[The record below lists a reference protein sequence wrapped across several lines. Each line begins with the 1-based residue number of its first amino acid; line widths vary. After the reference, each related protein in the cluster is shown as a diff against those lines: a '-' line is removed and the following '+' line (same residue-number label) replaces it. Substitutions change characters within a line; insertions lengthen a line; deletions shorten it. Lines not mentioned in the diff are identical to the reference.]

1 MLEPLIQAIPVEVL
15 AVAYFL
21 RSRTLA
27 RQGRP
32 VPVGRRLT
40 FTLGLL
46 LFVVAV
52 LPPLSS
58 LDDELLAW
66 HMVQHLLMG
75 DLAALLLVLGLTGPL
90 LQPLLALPAIGRVR
104 FLSNPLV
111 ALPLWVG
118 NLFLWHAPPL
128 YQAALEM
135 GGVHALEHAC
145 FVGFGIGMWL
155 ALLGPLPAPS
165 WFGNGARLAYI
176 LLVRLAGALLAN
188 VFIWSGTVFYPDY
201 RTPEAEHG
209 VTGLSDQGLA
219 GSIMMIE
226 GSIVTLALFAWLF
239 LRAAAEGERQ
249 QGLLD
254 LAAAHGIPL
263 DEARVKRAVA
273 SGHAAQ
279 LEQRLREQAGLMVPS
294 SAGAEIDSIRDDPKP
309 IAPIDG

>member
-201 RTPEAEHG
+201 RIPEAEHG

-294 SAGAEIDSIRDDPKP
+294 SAGAEIDPIRDDPKP